1 MAPGVA
7 GAALPTVTAKVA
19 ALLVPQSFPA
29 VTLTL
34 PFWPVDPVV
43 TVIEVVPFAEVMVQ
57 PVGTD
62 QVYVVALVTALML

>member
-19 ALLVPQSFPA
+19 GLLVPQVFPA

-34 PFWPVDPVV
+34 PFCPVVPVV

-62 QVYVVALVTALML
+62 QV